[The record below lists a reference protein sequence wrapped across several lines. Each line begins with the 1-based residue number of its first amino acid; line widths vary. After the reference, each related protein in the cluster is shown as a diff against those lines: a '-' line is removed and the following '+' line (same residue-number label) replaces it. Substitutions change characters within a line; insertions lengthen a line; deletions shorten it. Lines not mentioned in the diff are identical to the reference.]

1 MEMENISPIYVADGN
16 HVPMEMLHKSLSS
29 TAGTSPPD
37 SPPEFAT
44 QRTRNVMFTRKRT
57 LHPSLL
63 ASELAVTVPAAEL
76 EQLDR
81 LATTLHI
88 SAGEEIVH
96 LDEFGRECFVV
107 IDGEFSVNLGDHSI
121 PVGPGAV
128 IGELALLTMKPRTAS
143 VTASVDSSVYVLNR
157 AEFATVLDTCPKFS
171 RFVLD
176 GAVRRTAAAA

>member
-1 MEMENISPIYVADGN
+1 
-16 HVPMEMLHKSLSS
+16 
-29 TAGTSPPD
+29 
-37 SPPEFAT
+37 
-44 QRTRNVMFTRKRT
+44 MFTRKRT

-81 LATTLHI
+81 LATTLYI
-88 SAGEEIVH
+88 SAGEEIMH

-107 IDGEFSVNLGDHSI
+107 IDGEFDVNLGEVSI